1 MATYRNHEF
10 SEETGQRIAR
20 SIEIM
25 AGQAVLQWDETAGEY
40 TSESIATMLAK
51 GNDSM
56 AYGVTIPEGS
66 ATACTKV
73 AANTGIANPTPGYTG
88 VPAVDPYV
96 GRGSFRTLRVNAT
109 IDADGAPH
117 VTAIE
122 GDGRFALDGSNGSV
136 WVLTPTLYWNFI
148 VGELFVSDTKLP
160 GMQPCPC
167 AKLPDGT
174 LRPFMLTA
182 RYWLSN
188 HDGEA
193 ASISGAKPWTYNV
206 SHNSLISQCKNAT
219 TGYSGKSV
227 FDDWYP
233 KVMMLLKYATKHS
246 QSVFAGCTTYDLS
259 YPVTVAETGVTRVIL
274 SSANA
279 ANLVVGSTVMVGTA
293 NTDRNNATAHDVVD
307 SATIT
312 KVEAYDASNSA
323 VYLDLAATITTAT
336 THYLK
341 TAPWRSGSTDGVE
354 GDGTPTAAGRTNG
367 KEPFQLQGIELMG
380 GFYEVLGDVALSN
393 TGDGWEI
400 CICWDSKN
408 EATTVTSDYTR
419 TGKYLPADENDSWK
433 YPTHPDSA
441 GGLLFGTG
449 AGASQ
454 STGMCDGTYTNKST
468 TTGEREWLGLGFLRH
483 GGNAGLWFVA
493 GNYALGDA
501 GWCFGSRLSGTGR
514 AAA

>member
-1 MATYRNHEF
+1 
-10 SEETGQRIAR
+10 
-20 SIEIM
+20 
-25 AGQAVLQWDETAGEY
+25 
-40 TSESIATMLAK
+40 
-51 GNDSM
+51 
-56 AYGVTIPEGS
+56 
-66 ATACTKV
+66 
-73 AANTGIANPTPGYTG
+73 
-88 VPAVDPYV
+88 
-96 GRGSFRTLRVNAT
+96 
-109 IDADGAPH
+109 
-117 VTAIE
+117 
-122 GDGRFALDGSNGSV
+122 
-136 WVLTPTLYWNFI
+136 
-148 VGELFVSDTKLP
+148 
-160 GMQPCPC
+160 
-167 AKLPDGT
+167 
-174 LRPFMLTA
+174 MLTA
-182 RYWLSN
+182 RYWLSS

-193 ASISGAKPWTYNV
+193 ASVSGATPWTYNV
-206 SHNSLISQCKNAT
+206 SHNSLITQCANAS
-219 TGYSGKSV
+219 TGYSGKSI

-233 KVMMLLKYATKHS
+233 KVMMLLKYATKNS
-246 QSVFAGCTTYDLS
+246 QSVFAGCTSYDLS
-259 YPVTVAETGVTRVIL
+259 YPVTVAETGVTRVIV

-312 KVEAYDASNSA
+312 KVEAYDASNSS
-323 VYLDLAATITTAT
+323 VFLDLSATITTET

-354 GDGTPTAAGRTNG
+354 GDGTPTAAGRTSG

-408 EATTVTSDYTR
+408 EATTVTSDYAR
-419 TGKYLPADENDSWK
+419 TGKYLPADANDSWK

-454 STGMCDGTYTNKST
+454 STGMCDGTYTNKAA
-468 TTGEREWLGLGFLRH
+468 TTGEREWRGLGGLWD
-483 GGNAGLWFVA
+483 GGYAGLWCV
-493 GNYALGDA
+493 LGDTGLGYA
-501 GWCFGSRLSGTGR
+501 GWNFGSRLSGTGR

>member
-1 MATYRNHEF
+1 MAKTHIA
-10 SEETGQRIAR
+10 SEETLQRIAN
-20 SIEIM
+20 SLDIM
-25 AGQAVLQWDETAGEY
+25 AGKAVLQWDETAGEY
-40 TSESIATMLAK
+40 TSESIAALLAA
-51 GNDSM
+51 GNDSL

-109 IDADGAPH
+109 VDADGAPH

-122 GDGRFALDGSNGSV
+122 GDGRFALDGSNGNV

-182 RYWLSN
+182 RYWMSN

-193 ASISGAKPWTYNV
+193 ASVSGAKPWTYNV

-246 QSVFAGCTTYDLS
+246 QSVFAGCTSYDLS
-259 YPVTVAETGVTRVIL
+259 YPVTVAETGVTRVIV

-312 KVEAYDASNSA
+312 KVEAYDASNSS
-323 VYLDLAATITTAT
+323 VYLDLSATITTET

-367 KEPFQLQGIELMG
+367 KEPFQLQGIELAG
-380 GFYEVLGDVALSN
+380 GFNEVLGDVILDY
-393 TGDGWEI
+393 DGTQGPEI
-400 CICWDSKN
+400 CICWDSRK
-408 EATTVTSDYTR
+408 EATSITSDYTR
-419 TGKYLPADENDSWK
+419 TGKRLHADSSEGWH
-433 YPTHPDSA
+433 YPLTPDSA
-441 GGLLFGTG
+441 GGLLFGSG
-449 AGASQ
+449 NGASQ
-454 STGMCDGTYTNKST
+454 STGMCDGHYMNKASV
-468 TTGEREWLGLGFLRH
+468 TGTREWLGLGVLGY
-483 GGNAGLWFVA
+483 GGVAGLWCVY
-493 GNYALGDA
+493 GYYALGIA
-501 GWCFGSRLSGTGR
+501 GWLIGSRLSGTGR